1 MREFYG
7 KGEKPV
13 AESGKE
19 KRDYI
24 SKCMFGWMGNNSTN
38 NNPAAAN
45 QKASRGPP
53 TTITNT

>member
-1 MREFYG
+1 MRSQNVFVQQMREFYG

-24 SKCMFGWMGNNSTN
+24 SKCMFG
-38 NNPAAAN
+38 
-45 QKASRGPP
+45 
-53 TTITNT
+53 